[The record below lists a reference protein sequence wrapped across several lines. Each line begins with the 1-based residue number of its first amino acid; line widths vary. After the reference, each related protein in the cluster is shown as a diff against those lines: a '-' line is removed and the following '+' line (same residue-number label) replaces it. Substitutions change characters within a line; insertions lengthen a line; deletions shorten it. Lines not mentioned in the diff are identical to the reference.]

1 MSLFN
6 TMAAPIIGS
15 CCSETTVPLT
25 NTLFCAREIVK
36 QDDTNKNKNANE
48 DFFIVVEKKTFD
60 MIFLNLFFIIFSL
73 NLKLYKLE

>member
-1 MSLFN
+1 M
-6 TMAAPIIGS
+6 
-15 CCSETTVPLT
+15 
-25 NTLFCAREIVK
+25 K

-48 DFFIVVEKKTFD
+48 DFFIAVEKKTFD

>member
-1 MSLFN
+1 M
-6 TMAAPIIGS
+6 
-15 CCSETTVPLT
+15 
-25 NTLFCAREIVK
+25 K

-48 DFFIVVEKKTFD
+48 DFLIVVEKKTFD

>member
-1 MSLFN
+1 M
-6 TMAAPIIGS
+6 
-15 CCSETTVPLT
+15 
-25 NTLFCAREIVK
+25 EIVK

-73 NLKLYKLE
+73 NLILYKLE